1 MRTDRPIWNK
11 YNSLKCLITDLLK
24 QGLTYPVI
32 ARQLALGNEETL
44 RHWLIKHPELDA
56 MRRAN
61 AKAKMKE
68 KPWNAQRRCR

>member
-1 MRTDRPIWNK
+1 MNKAKPVWDK
-11 YNSLKCLITDLLK
+11 YNSLKYLITDMLK
-24 QGLTYPVI
+24 KGLTYPVI

-68 KPWNAQRRCR
+68 KPWNQRRWR